1 MAAVKQK
8 NSTVSVLHKKVK
20 KKRPGQHKK
29 KVSSLK
35 SSKNYVKKHKGQ
47 GR

>member
-1 MAAVKQK
+1 MATQTKKQTA
-8 NSTVSVLHKKVK
+8 TVSVNAKPK

-35 SSKNYVKKHKGQ
+35 SSKNYVKKYKGQ